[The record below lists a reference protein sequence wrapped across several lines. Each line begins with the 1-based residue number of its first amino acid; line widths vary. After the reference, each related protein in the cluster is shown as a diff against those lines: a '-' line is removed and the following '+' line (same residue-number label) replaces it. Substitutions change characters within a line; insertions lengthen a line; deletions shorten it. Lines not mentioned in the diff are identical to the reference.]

1 MAQRQ
6 AMSGSDPTKDPAM
19 ADAAEDLG
27 GRSRSSWFREGAK
40 QAMAGPMLVV
50 AVSLIS
56 VGGLA
61 RDAGFSVEVAV
72 ASTLLIWAGPA
83 QVLFFGAVAAKTS
96 WPAIAFTISLSSV
109 RFVPMVVS
117 LLPMLRTKRTG
128 LPTQMLA
135 AHCIAVTVWAEGIR
149 RIPLVPRD
157 ARLAFFFGFAFICF
171 LGTSIST
178 GIGYVLIGELPR
190 PLAAGLLFM
199 TPIYFIATLTRN
211 AKRPIDLWA
220 LVLGLAIAPLTET
233 FAPRGL
239 DLMVLGL
246 VAGTGAWLIQRSLDA
261 RAAP

>member
-1 MAQRQ
+1 
-6 AMSGSDPTKDPAM
+6 MSGANPIIEPVM
-19 ADAAEDLG
+19 AEAAEDLG
-27 GRSRSSWFREGAK
+27 GRSRPQWFMEGAR
-40 QAMAGPMLVV
+40 QAMSGPMFVV
-50 AVSLIS
+50 AVSLVS

-61 RDAGFSVEVAV
+61 RDAGFSVEIAI
-72 ASTLLIWAGPA
+72 ASTILLWAGPA

-96 WPAIAFTISLSSV
+96 WPAIALTISLSSV

-117 LLPMLRTKRTG
+117 LLPMLRTKRTK
-128 LPTQMLA
+128 LPTLMLA

-157 ARLAFFFGFAFICF
+157 GRLTFFFGFSFICF

-178 GIGYVLIGELPR
+178 AVGYVLIGELPR

-199 TPIYFIATLTRN
+199 TPIYFVATLTRN
-211 AKRPIDLWA
+211 AKRPIDRWA
-220 LVLGLAIAPLTET
+220 LVLGLAVAPLTEA

-246 VAGTGAWLIQRSLDA
+246 VAGTGAWLIQRALDA
-261 RAAP
+261 RAQA

>member
-1 MAQRQ
+1 MSGAQSLPDPAMMAEDADDLGARSRSGWFTEGMRQ
-6 AMSGSDPTKDPAM
+6 AMS
-19 ADAAEDLG
+19 
-27 GRSRSSWFREGAK
+27 
-40 QAMAGPMLVV
+40 GPMLVV
-50 AVSLIS
+50 AVSLLS

-61 RDAGFSVEVAV
+61 RDAGFSVEIAV
-72 ASTLLIWAGPA
+72 ASTILLWAGPA

-96 WPAIAFTISLSSV
+96 WPIIALTISLSSV

-128 LPTQMLA
+128 LPTLMLA
-135 AHCIAVTVWAEGIR
+135 AHCIAVTVWAEGMR

-157 ARLAFFFGFAFICF
+157 GRMAFFFGFSLICF
-171 LGTSIST
+171 VGTSIST
-178 GIGYVLIGELPR
+178 AVGFLLIGELPR

-211 AKRPIDLWA
+211 AKRPIDAWA
-220 LVLGLAIAPLTET
+220 LVLGLAAAPLTEA

-246 VAGTGAWLIQRSLDA
+246 TAGTGAWLIQRHLDA
-261 RAAP
+261 RMRA